1 MPELLSLALV
11 AESLR
16 VKCFCLAPSC
26 LKALVCVCVTEMV
39 CRVFSSGDQGCVA
52 VLHCERFG
60 FRSGFDPGVSRMN
73 ARCLID

>member
-1 MPELLSLALV
+1 MPELLSLALA

-16 VKCFCLAPSC
+16 VTALCLAPSC
-26 LKALVCVCVTEMV
+26 LKALVCVTETV

-73 ARCLID
+73 ARCLIN